1 MASTIASSIF
11 YFVAV
16 IHAIKKTTVIL
27 VYFKHP
33 IKRKFSKLTNIKAIL
48 AAMNTTEL
56 VVKIRPKKNSGP
68 HGICTHDLSHSDP

>member
-11 YFVAV
+11 YFAAV

-68 HGICTHDLSHSDP
+68 YGICTHDLSHSDP